1 MPSLPPSI
9 LDRRPVTC
17 GSACLMVALPPAG
30 DIGGQ
35 DGGKSAF
42 DAALPRSGHGAPLWG
57 GILHRTT
64 AGWMARWADARSGR
78 PGLRG
83 YSGLTL
89 WGHGRSA
96 CDAVDGSSTGT

>member
-1 MPSLPPSI
+1 
-9 LDRRPVTC
+9 
-17 GSACLMVALPPAG
+17 MVALPPAG

-64 AGWMARWADARSGR
+64 AG
-78 PGLRG
+78 
-83 YSGLTL
+83 
-89 WGHGRSA
+89 
-96 CDAVDGSSTGT
+96 VDGSLGWRPLRAAWPTRVSWAHPLGSREVGLWHIATFPDGRRKAGIGL

>member
-9 LDRRPVTC
+9 LDRRPITC

-64 AGWMARWADARSGR
+64 AGRCAGLDARSQSLPWRVG
-78 PGLRG
+78 
-83 YSGLTL
+83 
-89 WGHGRSA
+89 SA
-96 CDAVDGSSTGT
+96 SSWLVGPCGSVWRAVLPQFGE

>member
-1 MPSLPPSI
+1 
-9 LDRRPVTC
+9 
-17 GSACLMVALPPAG
+17 MVALPPAG

-64 AGWMARWADARSGR
+64 AG
-78 PGLRG
+78 
-83 YSGLTL
+83 
-89 WGHGRSA
+89 
-96 CDAVDGSSTGT
+96 VDGSLG